1 MQVRGVNVVGSTRR
15 RLGFYHIFYR
25 TGRHGLSS
33 GRPSRHTSLASPLR
47 RRGVDGKLVD
57 VGRRAVTVEVEVE
70 VEVDEKLLDA
80 ARAVAERTGVPA
92 DELYERALRDVLAR
106 DFGDLMGSIAR
117 DQATRG
123 VSISEEDGLALA
135 YDELR
140 AARGGRRNA
149 S

>member
-1 MQVRGVNVVGSTRR
+1 MT
-15 RLGFYHIFYR
+15 
-25 TGRHGLSS
+25 
-33 GRPSRHTSLASPLR
+33 
-47 RRGVDGKLVD
+47 
-57 VGRRAVTVEVEVE
+57 

>member
-57 VGRRAVTVEVEVE
+57 VGRRAVT